1 MKSIKSF
8 GDFVRMNEA
17 GWDSFDD
24 LGSVLINGVEIAT
37 KYVCFYDTPNTI
49 TYNVYI
55 EPTPQEM
62 VKMRA
67 WSENYSDLADG
78 RIYLY
83 DNSNDLTEEEL
94 SSMGAQTVRDID
106 DSDISGYFETDY
118 LEKLHNE
125 DMTTEQF
132 IELVKSYDVNED
144 IFDIRKIED
153 GEEAKGFGLLG
164 NFGVFDS

>member
-8 GDFVRMNEA
+8 GHFVRMNEA

-24 LGSVLINGVEIAT
+24 LGSIFINEVEIAT
-37 KYVCFYDTPNTI
+37 KYVCFYDTPDTI

-62 VKMRA
+62 IKMRV
-67 WSENYSDLADG
+67 WSQNYNDLANE

-83 DNSNDLTEEEL
+83 ENSKDLTVKEL
-94 SSMGAQTVRDID
+94 SSMGAQSVRDIN
-106 DSDISGYFETDY
+106 DSDISGYFEDDY
-118 LEKLHNE
+118 LEKVHSE
-125 DMTTEQF
+125 DMTTDQF
-132 IELVKSYDVNED
+132 IELVKSYGDNED
-144 IFDIRKIED
+144 IFDIRKID
-153 GEEAKGFGLLG
+153 DDEEAKGFGLLG